1 MTVKENLGFGI
12 YTVKIPNKEVGSVFQ
27 EEIVRNIPAK
37 DSFESFLLFRNA
49 FLKGDTVKIES
60 YLEKILLSSFSYF
73 DFSNEKNYQV
83 MLLTLSALFFEDA
96 IVKSESPQ
104 GEGRCDILISPK
116 KKGKPGIVIEIKN
129 YQGNVSSSRL
139 EQYAT
144 KALEQIEKN
153 EYQEELTLREASPI
167 LFYGVAFS
175 KKKAKIARKIIS

>member
-1 MTVKENLGFGI
+1 
-12 YTVKIPNKEVGSVFQ
+12 
-27 EEIVRNIPAK
+27 
-37 DSFESFLLFRNA
+37 
-49 FLKGDTVKIES
+49 
-60 YLEKILLSSFSYF
+60 
-73 DFSNEKNYQV
+73 
-83 MLLTLSALFFEDA
+83 MLLTLSALFCEDA